1 MGCGQSRDVQ
11 TPVSQLGSHGSS
23 AGDDDVVKR
32 TWGSPAPILPSIN
45 NGKALVY
52 EGAES
57 PSHDDSSHDSPHLS
71 SHDSRRQL
79 SMIEEQSLVELE
91 DKASPHNSSPHATPS
106 HGSECNQPSIED
118 DPFPVPNVPTSKG
131 GVAFYVGE
139 EQPAKLP
146 PRRLQTLNANRLSM
160 DELLRKQR
168 EAEMRHNQHL
178 QDKMKSSEKHNS
190 KRRINEKKG
199 FDKAMEKYNEIEKK
213 LERGDEKRK
222 SIIKQ
227 KVEKTRLHH
236 AKVSEV
242 RRKSVTEEALD
253 ESCNIEADTEYN
265 KSESESWDN
274 ESIKNIYDQMD
285 YITPVSGLVTKNTL
299 GNESDEDFF
308 S

>member
-11 TPVSQLGSHGSS
+11 TPISHLGSHGSS
-23 AGDDDVVKR
+23 AEDDDVVKR

-45 NGKALVY
+45 GKSLVY
-52 EGAES
+52 
-57 PSHDDSSHDSPHLS
+57 D
-71 SHDSRRQL
+71 
-79 SMIEEQSLVELE
+79 E
-91 DKASPHNSSPHATPS
+91 D
-106 HGSECNQPSIED
+106 E
-118 DPFPVPNVPTSKG
+118 PFPVPLPGVPTTKGTG

-139 EQPAKLP
+139 EQPAKMP

-178 QDKMKSSEKHNS
+178 QDKMKSSEEHKS
-190 KRRINEKKG
+190 KRRMNEKKG
-199 FDKAMEKYNEIEKK
+199 FDKAMAQYNEIEKK

-242 RRKSVTEEALD
+242 RRRSITD
-253 ESCNIEADTEYN
+253 EGLEVSCNIEADTEYN
-265 KSESESWDN
+265 KSESKYSLLGESWDN
-274 ESIKNIYDQMD
+274 ESIKNIYDQME
-285 YITPVSGLVTKNTL
+285 YITPVSGLTKNTL

>member
-52 EGAES
+52 
-57 PSHDDSSHDSPHLS
+57 
-71 SHDSRRQL
+71 
-79 SMIEEQSLVELE
+79 
-91 DKASPHNSSPHATPS
+91 
-106 HGSECNQPSIED
+106 ED

-265 KSESESWDN
+265 KSESKYSLLGESWDN